1 VLIQLSE
8 KFDLLY
14 IFSGMGAFSIFVGII
29 LIFGIKDVI
38 LLKKRRAQV
47 RRSALTTGSTPQYD
61 RRRGRYSGD

>member
-47 RRSALTTGSTPQYD
+47 RRSALTNGSD
-61 RRRGRYSGD
+61 